1 MQFNFVS
8 FDSVLY
14 LVQHFNESIIYIF
27 KINVH
32 KKACSFSFIIQF
44 CRIMIIFAKRIQ
56 NMSNYLDE

>member
-32 KKACSFSFIIQF
+32 KKACSISFIIQF